1 VNFSN
6 LRPRPTYANVTA
18 SLALFLALGGGA
30 YAAANLPANSVG
42 SRQLRTG
49 AVQRAKIKNNAVNG
63 TKVLNSSLTGED
75 IAESTL
81 GKVPSAA
88 AADAAANA
96 AHANVATNA
105 SHADAATNASHAGA
119 AAALDA
125 ATYRSVTVSAPASSP
140 STTATATCA
149 AGQHVVGGGVKVN
162 DPTNMLVDDS
172 YPDTA
177 NTAWTAHVANGD
189 ATAHDFTVYAI
200 CITVATVS

>member
-1 VNFSN
+1 MNFSI
-6 LRPRPTYANVTA
+6 LRPRLTYANVTA

-30 YAAANLPANSVG
+30 YAAVTLPANSVG

-63 TKVLNSSLTGED
+63 TKVLDSSLTGAD

-88 AADAAANA
+88 AADNA

-105 SHADAATNASHAGA
+105 SHADAATNANHAGA

-125 ATYRSVTVSAPASSP
+125 ATYRSVTVSAPTSP
-140 STTATATCA
+140 STAATATCA
-149 AGQHVVGGGVKVN
+149 AGQHVVGGGVKVD

-172 YPDTA
+172 YPDTT
-177 NTAWTAHVANGD
+177 NTAWTAHVAND
-189 ATAHDFTVYAI
+189 DTANAHNFTVYAI
-200 CITVATVS
+200 CITVSAIG

>member
-1 VNFSN
+1 MNFST

-30 YAAANLPANSVG
+30 YAAATLPANSVG

-63 TKVLNSSLTGED
+63 TKVLDSSLTGAD

-105 SHADAATNASHAGA
+105 SHADAATNANHAGA

-125 ATYRSVTVSAPASSP
+125 ATYRLVTVSAPAG
-140 STTATATCA
+140 TVGTAATATCA
-149 AGQHVVGGGVKVN
+149 AGQHVVGGGVKV
-162 DPTNMLVDDS
+162 DDLTNMLVEDS
-172 YPDTA
+172 YPDTS
-177 NTAWTAHVANGD
+177 NTAWTAHVENYD
-189 ATAHDFTVYAI
+189 ATAHNFTAYAI
-200 CITVATVS
+200 CITVSTVS